1 MNYLKVT
8 EVTEPNYSLRHNQEI
23 ESLIKIII
31 VRVTVRSVAIKI
43 KIFVYL
49 VSSLNNPDVGYH
61 DDGDVALKAQIAAHC
76 SRIKAS

>member
-31 VRVTVRSVAIKI
+31 VRVTVRSVTIKI

-49 VSSLNNPDVGYH
+49 VSSLNNPD
-61 DDGDVALKAQIAAHC
+61 DRDVALKAQIAAHC